1 MNRFRL
7 RGELSFH
14 QECQEGASL
23 MNMTFQD
30 FVTRLENRLLR
41 SLTEREWEFTR
52 WMYEKYQK
60 EERSF

>member
-1 MNRFRL
+1 
-7 RGELSFH
+7 
-14 QECQEGASL
+14 

-30 FVTRLENRLLR
+30 FVTDLENRLLR